1 MPWTCAD
8 GCRSPT
14 WPGLPASDAR
24 VAFDAMVD
32 QRLLTL
38 GEETVEVT
46 HEALLRAWPRL
57 REWLEADVEGRKVHH
72 RLEDAAREWEAGGR
86 DPSDLLRGS
95 RLSLT
100 EEWAADHAGRPE
112 RAGAGL
118 PDRQPGGSGRR
129 AHRGPRPGR
138 A

>member
-1 MPWTCAD
+1 MTLDLRRRVPIAD
-8 GCRSPT
+8 VAGA
-14 WPGLPASDAR
+14 PASDAR

-72 RLEDAAREWEAGGR
+72 RLEDAAREWEPVAV

-100 EEWAADHAGRPE
+100 R
-112 RAGAGL
+112 
-118 PDRQPGGSGRR
+118 SG
-129 AHRGPRPGR
+129 PPTTPTT
-138 A
+138 